1 MLDVYDSSGWQ
12 SGALIAGVLGRM
24 ISLFRLLTVSTVV
37 VLAGTAL
44 PVAAQQQ
51 AASVAAR
58 AATKAAV
65 RATALAT
72 INGNAF
78 NSVNGALPNIMVRLR
93 DVKFGRIVGSSL
105 TDHLGAYSF
114 KGLDPGNYIVEI
126 VSTDQT
132 SIAATNLISANA
144 GDTVNSVVR
153 LPFKATML
161 ANMLGGQVS
170 PAIGG
175 GSGGGSIT
183 SQLEDGL
190 MQIALQGLAA
200 VVPAGTP
207 ISER

>member
-1 MLDVYDSSGWQ
+1 
-12 SGALIAGVLGRM
+12 M
-24 ISLFRLLTVSTVV
+24 ISPFRLLTVSTVV
-37 VLAGTAL
+37 MLVGTAL
-44 PVAAQQQ
+44 PAGAQQP
-51 AASVAAR
+51 AASIAAR
-58 AATKAAV
+58 AATRAAV
-65 RATALAT
+65 RASALAT
-72 INGNAF
+72 INGNAL
-78 NSVNGALPNIMVRLR
+78 NSVNGALPNTLVRLR

-126 VSTDQT
+126 VSTYKT

-144 GDTVNSVVR
+144 CDTVNSVVR
-153 LPFKATML
+153 LPFRATML

-175 GSGGGSIT
+175 GGRSIA
-183 SQLEDGL
+183 SQLEDSL
-190 MQIALQGLAA
+190 SQMALQGLAA

>member
-1 MLDVYDSSGWQ
+1 
-12 SGALIAGVLGRM
+12 M
-24 ISLFRLLTVSTVV
+24 ISPFRLLAVSTVV
-37 VLAGTAL
+37 MLVGTAF
-44 PVAAQQQ
+44 PVSAQQQ
-51 AASVAAR
+51 AAGVAAR

-65 RATALAT
+65 RASALAT
-72 INGNAF
+72 IKGNALSSI
-78 NSVNGALPNIMVRLR
+78 NAALPNTLVRLR

-105 TDHLGAYSF
+105 TDHLGGYAF

-144 GDTVNSVVR
+144 GETVNTVVR

-161 ANMLGGQVS
+161 ANMVGGQAS

-175 GSGGGSIT
+175 GGKSVA
-183 SQLEDGL
+183 SQLENGL
-190 MQIALQGLAA
+190 TQMALQGVAA